1 MILIVGAG
9 LAGLSTAY
17 HLKDQ
22 EYLVCE
28 KEGEVGGLCRSC
40 VQSGFV
46 FDYTGHLLH
55 LKSDYSKKLI
65 EKLLPG
71 AFLTHARRASVYSH
85 GVLTPYPFQAHL
97 HGLPPEVRRECMIGF
112 IESYEQRNRPRD
124 ARSKTNAEG
133 MPFGEWITY
142 NFGKGIAR
150 HFMIPYNKKMW
161 KSDLDELSCEWVE
174 WSIPVPR
181 LAEVMGGALGSVNTQ
196 MGYSAQ
202 FLYPARGGI
211 EVLPR
216 SFAPHLRNLH
226 CNKKLIALNMK
237 QRRAWFEDKSEVTY
251 DVLISTIPLPELL
264 NAIKD
269 APSSL
274 ARMGKKLRYI
284 SVLDI
289 NLGIGKE
296 DVSDQ
301 HWIYFPGPEFFFYR
315 VGVYSNFAAT
325 MAPPHQSA
333 LYVEVSYLPHTSL
346 DKKNV
351 VERVYRGL
359 KAGGL
364 LNRNDHIVVEQV
376 VDIPYAYVVHDAV
389 RYENLPKIMSYLK
402 RNHIFSIGRY
412 GSWGYLSMEDAIMQ
426 GKEVAEVLYG

>member
-22 EYLVCE
+22 EYLICE

-55 LKSDYSKKLI
+55 LRNEYSKKLI

-71 AFLTHARRASVYSH
+71 AFLSHARRASVYSH
-85 GVLTPYPFQAHL
+85 ELFTPYPFQANL
-97 HGLPPEVRRECMIGF
+97 YGLPPKVLKECLRGF
-112 IESYEQRNRPRD
+112 IESCEERSRRRR
-124 ARSKTNAEG
+124 ARSPTRGRRMSFRKWVAYTL
-133 MPFGEWITY
+133 GE
-142 NFGKGIAR
+142 GIAR

-161 KSDLDELSCEWVE
+161 KSDLDELFCEWVE

-181 LAEVMGGALGSVNTQ
+181 LAEVMGGALGSVNSQ

-216 SFAPHLRNLH
+216 SFVPRVKNLY
-226 CNKKLIALNMK
+226 CNKKLIAINLK
-237 QRRAWFEDKSEVTY
+237 QRRAWFEDKSEVRY
-251 DVLISTIPLPELL
+251 DVLVSTIPLPELL

-269 APSSL
+269 AHSSL
-274 ARMGKKLRYI
+274 ARMGKRLRYI

-296 DVSDQ
+296 GVSDQ
-301 HWIYFPGPEFFFYR
+301 HWIYFPGPEFLFYR
-315 VGVYSNFAAT
+315 VGVYSNFAVT

-333 LYVEVSYLPHTSL
+333 LYVEVSYLPGTSL
-346 DKKNV
+346 NKRKAL
-351 VERVYRGL
+351 ERVYRGL
-359 KAGGL
+359 NTCGL
-364 LNRNDHIVVEQV
+364 LSQKDQIVVEQV

-389 RYENLPKIMSYLK
+389 RQENLPKIMSYLK

-426 GKEVAEVLYG
+426 GKEVAEVLHG